1 MLIRIPNLHS
11 PAGDTIDIM
20 STSSVTADTTPI
32 QLSVSDYTRI
42 RFLPKLVQNPNEAKK
57 SVCGKLC
64 YEKKPKNESYFPC
77 DTVPP
82 PLSSKVSRR
91 SCKVG
96 DWMEIE
102 LDTSETYE
110 LYLGLKKLYELYE
123 DMGGIPY
130 GYATYTRI
138 DSSFKDFLSIIQND
152 PSAARLIGNEDNY
165 ELVKILLRLITQAES
180 HESLKKSL
188 SELQNDNLQQLTSS
202 LSIERLQRV
211 ATLMQEN
218 LDNDDEEFWQTTVFK
233 ENQWILA
240 QIFSSP
246 CTICG
251 EKTYVGGKGLDN
263 KGGNICDFIYQNQ
276 LSQNVALIEI
286 KTPCTAI
293 IGQKYRGTFSLSGE
307 LSGAINQVLNYKDKL
322 TKEYYYIDRNSSKS
336 FEVFNPKCVV
346 VIGKISLLADTDQIG
361 AFENF
366 RNSLNNVTIITFD
379 ELYQKIIDLMEIL
392 SSCENQQDAQD
403 APIADSDIDDEFP
416 F

>member
-1 MLIRIPNLHS
+1 MIEIPALSN
-11 PAGDTIDIM
+11 PAGDTIDVI
-20 STSSVTADTTPI
+20 STSSVTADTSPI
-32 QLSVSDYTRI
+32 QLSVSDHTRI
-42 RFLPKLVQNPNEAKK
+42 RFIPKLVQNPNESEK
-57 SVCGKLC
+57 SVRGRLC
-64 YEKKPKNESYFPC
+64 YEKKLKKETRFPSDIVPAPKNNRI
-77 DTVPP
+77 
-82 PLSSKVSRR
+82 SKG

-96 DWMEIE
+96 DWMEID

-110 LYLGLKKLYELYE
+110 LYLGLKKLYDLYE
-123 DMGGIPY
+123 DIGGIPY
-130 GYATYTRI
+130 GYASYTRI

-152 PSAARLIGNEDNY
+152 PSAARMIANEENY

-188 SELQNDNLQQLTSS
+188 SELQDDNLQQLTSS

-211 ATLMQEN
+211 ATLMREN
-218 LDNDDEEFWQTTVFK
+218 LENNDEEFWQTTVFK

-246 CTICG
+246 FTILG
-251 EKTYVGGKGLDN
+251 DKAYVGGKSIDN
-263 KGGNICDFIYQNQ
+263 TGGNLCDFIYRNQ

-293 IGQKYRGTFSLSGE
+293 IGRRYRGTFSLSEE
-307 LSGAINQVLNYKDKL
+307 LSGAVNQVLNYKESL
-322 TKEYYYIDRNSSKS
+322 TRSYYLICGNSSTP

-346 VIGKISLLADTDQIG
+346 VIGKMSPLVSEQAG

-366 RNSLNNVTIITFD
+366 RNSMNNVTIITFD
-379 ELYQKIIDLMEIL
+379 ELYQKIMDLIAIL
-392 SSCENQQDAQD
+392 SSDEPRQD
-403 APIADSDIDDEFP
+403 APNVPVADSDVADEFP

>member
-1 MLIRIPNLHS
+1 MIDIPDLRS
-11 PAGDTIDIM
+11 PAGNTIDIVA
-20 STSSVTADTTPI
+20 TSSVTADTSPI
-32 QLSVSDYTRI
+32 QLSVSDFVRI
-42 RFLPKLVQNPNEAKK
+42 RFIPKLVRNPNEAHK
-57 SVCGKLC
+57 SVSGKLC
-64 YEKKPKNESYFPC
+64 YEKKRRNESDFPC
-77 DTVPP
+77 DAVSPS
-82 PLSSKVSRR
+82 LISKTSKR

-110 LYLGLKKLYELYE
+110 LYLGLKRLYDLYQ
-123 DMGGIPY
+123 DIGGIPY

-293 IGQKYRGTFSLSGE
+293 IGKKYRGTFSLSSE

-322 TKEYYYIDRNSSKS
+322 TKEYYYIDRNRSKS

-346 VIGKISLLADTDQIG
+346 VIGKISSLVDTDQIG

-366 RNSLNNVTIITFD
+366 RNSLNNVTVITFD
-379 ELYQKIIDLMEIL
+379 ELYQKIVDLMEIL
-392 SSCENQQDAQD
+392 SSGEVRQDTQD
-403 APIADSDIDDEFP
+403 VPVADADIDDEFP

>member
-1 MLIRIPNLHS
+1 
-11 PAGDTIDIM
+11 
-20 STSSVTADTTPI
+20 
-32 QLSVSDYTRI
+32 
-42 RFLPKLVQNPNEAKK
+42 
-57 SVCGKLC
+57 
-64 YEKKPKNESYFPC
+64 
-77 DTVPP
+77 
-82 PLSSKVSRR
+82 
-91 SCKVG
+91 
-96 DWMEIE
+96 MEIE

-218 LDNDDEEFWQTTVFK
+218 LDNDD
-233 ENQWILA
+233 
-240 QIFSSP
+240 
-246 CTICG
+246 
-251 EKTYVGGKGLDN
+251 

>member
-1 MLIRIPNLHS
+1 M
-11 PAGDTIDIM
+11 
-20 STSSVTADTTPI
+20 
-32 QLSVSDYTRI
+32 
-42 RFLPKLVQNPNEAKK
+42 
-57 SVCGKLC
+57 
-64 YEKKPKNESYFPC
+64 
-77 DTVPP
+77 
-82 PLSSKVSRR
+82 
-91 SCKVG
+91 
-96 DWMEIE
+96 
-102 LDTSETYE
+102 
-110 LYLGLKKLYELYE
+110 
-123 DMGGIPY
+123 
-130 GYATYTRI
+130 
-138 DSSFKDFLSIIQND
+138 SIIQND

-293 IGQKYRGTFSLSGE
+293 IGKKYRGTFSLSSE

-322 TKEYYYIDRNSSKS
+322 TKEYYYIDRNRSKS

-346 VIGKISLLADTDQIG
+346 VIGKISSLVDTDQIG

-366 RNSLNNVTIITFD
+366 RNSLNNVTVITFD
-379 ELYQKIIDLMEIL
+379 ELYQKIVDLMEIL
-392 SSCENQQDAQD
+392 SSGEVRQDAQD
-403 APIADSDIDDEFP
+403 VPVADADIDDEFP